1 MAWSSAQPWHSSTPS
16 RRRRRPGSKYEKV
29 WLHCLQLRQWWSQFW
44 HETTSRRVKI
54 NKWKHRELLWR
65 GGCFLVETWMENN
78 MQLQGTMCGDA
89 SLISFLAFPNDVIPR
104 LFKVVNTCA
113 SRTQAWLI
121 NLRWCCALL
130 NRTWSCCAC
139 YAVLAA
145 GSCRP
150 ILPVLLLCSPSYTET
165 FKNQDIVHE
174 RRNTKL
180 QVHIYGLLC
189 LGEASLK
196 HCSLNPSHH
205 MFMSV
210 VSSTARSWI
219 SDLNKDLIDFESEN
233 LMSNLH

>member
-1 MAWSSAQPWHSSTPS
+1 MHHWFAF
-16 RRRRRPGSKYEKV
+16 
-29 WLHCLQLRQWWSQFW
+29 WLFRTMWFHGCL
-44 HETTSRRVKI
+44 K
-54 NKWKHRELLWR
+54 
-65 GGCFLVETWMENN
+65 
-78 MQLQGTMCGDA
+78 
-89 SLISFLAFPNDVIPR
+89 
-104 LFKVVNTCA
+104 FKVVNTCA

-210 VSSTARSWI
+210 VSSTARSDPGSRTWI
-219 SDLNKDLIDFESEN
+219 RTWSILKVRIWCLIFIH
-233 LMSNLH
+233 LFAYY